1 VGDLLTATDTDQQM
15 ATDKM
20 SRIFIVIACGVYLA
34 ILFRPSIAQEVQLDY
49 SAPVDFSKFKSYT
62 WKRADKAVYPD
73 DATDNILKQAV
84 DRQMVMRGFSRTN
97 SEDADL
103 YLVYHLAVMED
114 AEWGSF
120 NTGDQ
125 WYGGGVNSV
134 AIFTS
139 ATTNTTTFIK
149 RGWLILEMFE
159 VNGKKQIWQVSAK
172 KTLGDDPKKIPKNAD
187 KVMVKIFKQFPLQPR

>member
-1 VGDLLTATDTDQQM
+1 MTKENIS
-15 ATDKM
+15 KM
-20 SRIFIVIACGVYLA
+20 LVSIACA
-34 ILFRPSIAQEVQLDY
+34 TSMAFLFQTAFSQEVRLDY
-49 SAPVDFSKFKSYT
+49 SAPIDFGQFRTYS
-62 WKRADKAVYPD
+62 WQRAEKAVYPD
-73 DATDNILKQAV
+73 DATDSILREAV
-84 DRQMVMRGFSRTN
+84 DRQMTLRGFSRTEN
-97 SEDADL
+97 DSSDL
-103 YLVYHLAVMED
+103 YLVYHLAIMED

-125 WYGGGVNSV
+125 WYSGGVNSV

-172 KTLGDDPKKIPKNAD
+172 KTLGDDPKRIPKNAD
-187 KVMVKIFKQFPLQPR
+187 KVMVKIFKQFPVQQRK